1 MHKIAIVADST
12 ASLPQAYIEAHD
24 ISIIPLYIHMGGET
38 LRDLFDITP
47 DVFYEKLPASD
58 PLPTTSQPSAG
69 DFVELFQK
77 LIDGGAEGIVST
89 HISSGISGTVNSA
102 RLAAEQLNGFPV
114 EIVDSKCAVAAHVF
128 TVEAAVA
135 ARSAG
140 GSLAD
145 VTAAA
150 QKAVEAQRT
159 IFAVDTLE
167 YLYKGG
173 RIGGAA
179 ALVGSLLQFK
189 PLLQFVDGQIDA
201 LERVRTSNKALTR
214 ALEVIGEWVGD
225 EPVRVLLMQSACMDK
240 VERVQ
245 KKMGDYMNIVSSDVL
260 PLSPVIGTH
269 VGPGTLGIGACPVS
283 ALGD

>member
-1 MHKIAIVADST
+1 M
-12 ASLPQAYIEAHD
+12 
-24 ISIIPLYIHMGGET
+24 
-38 LRDLFDITP
+38 
-47 DVFYEKLPASD
+47 
-58 PLPTTSQPSAG
+58 
-69 DFVELFQK
+69 
-77 LIDGGAEGIVST
+77 
-89 HISSGISGTVNSA
+89 
-102 RLAAEQLNGFPV
+102 
-114 EIVDSKCAVAAHVF
+114 
-128 TVEAAVA
+128 
-135 ARSAG
+135 
-140 GSLAD
+140 
-145 VTAAA
+145 
-150 QKAVEAQRT
+150 
-159 IFAVDTLE
+159 
-167 YLYKGG
+167 
-173 RIGGAA
+173 
-179 ALVGSLLQFK
+179 QFK

>member
-12 ASLPQAYIEAHD
+12 ASLPRAFVEANE

-38 LRDLFDITP
+38 LRDSIDITP
-47 DVFYEKLPASD
+47 DLFYEKLPTCD

-77 LIDGGAEGIVST
+77 LIDAGAEGIVST

-102 RLAAEQLNGFPV
+102 RLASEQLGGFPV
-114 EIVDSKCAVAAHVF
+114 EIVDTKCAVAAHVF

-135 ARSAG
+135 ARAAG
-140 GSLAD
+140 GDLAA

-150 QKAVEAQRT
+150 QKAVAAQRT

-179 ALVGSLLQFK
+179 ALLGSLLQFK
-189 PLLQFVDGQIDA
+189 PLLHFVDGQIDA

-214 ALEVIGEWVGD
+214 AQELMGEWVGD
-225 EPVRVLLMQSACMDK
+225 EPVRVILMQSACMDK
-240 VERVQ
+240 VARVQ
-245 KKMGDYMNIVSSDVL
+245 KQVADHLNIASSEVL

-269 VGPGTLGIGACPVS
+269 AGPGTLGIAACPVS
-283 ALGD
+283 VLGS